1 MRSPILRVICSVLGI
16 LLCLVLILN
25 AGKYGFSRLLTRYA
39 LSSNSLV
46 AANEAVTITPA
57 DAEAHRARAVVLDHM
72 RLTADGTREMEVAA
86 RLRPHDDSI
95 WLALGG
101 LRDALDD
108 SAGALNAYDQ
118 AVRFAPFYAHTNWER
133 GNLKLRMGRYDE
145 AFSEMRQAAAK
156 NPNLL
161 PTFIDLA
168 LGVSRDDV
176 TMAEGLVQIN
186 DDRSRLAF
194 ARTLASKGRGEDALK
209 QLQLLKTPVSRDTRL
224 ELVRQLIAAKCYR
237 EGFEL
242 WNSESSNHDLPV
254 IVDGGFESSLSINNT
269 GFGWRFA
276 TGEQKI
282 EMSQDATERQSGT
295 RSLKINFGGHSS
307 PGNLLLSQYLVV
319 EPDRSYRINYAVKSR
334 EIVSGGLP
342 VITVDDVDSGETL
355 ARSEPIAESTDGW
368 RSASFT
374 FTAKSTAKAVVL
386 GLRRN
391 YCQTS
396 PCPIFGVVWLD
407 SFSIEALPKAQ

>member
-1 MRSPILRVICSVLGI
+1 MLRVTISLLGI

-46 AANEAVTITPA
+46 AANQAVAITPA
-57 DAEAHRARAVVLDHM
+57 DAEAHRARAVVLDH
-72 RLTADGTREMEVAA
+72 LLLKADGTRELEIAA
-86 RLRPHDDSI
+86 SLRPHDDAI

-101 LRDALDD
+101 LRDSLDD
-108 SAGALNAYDQ
+108 SDGALNAYNQ

-168 LGVSRDDV
+168 LGVSRGDV
-176 TMAEGLVQIN
+176 TMAEQLVQIN
-186 DDRSRLAF
+186 DDLSRLAF
-194 ARTLASKGRGEDALK
+194 ARTLALKGRGDETLK
-209 QLQLLKTPVSRDTRL
+209 QLQLLKTPVNSDTKQ
-224 ELVRQLIAAKCYR
+224 ELVRQLLATKCYR
-237 EGFEL
+237 EAFEL
-242 WNSESSNHDLPV
+242 WNSGSGNHDLPV
-254 IVDGGFESSLSINNT
+254 IVDGGFESSLSVNNT

-276 TGEQKI
+276 TGEQKV
-282 EMSQDATERQSGT
+282 EMSQDTTERQSGT
-295 RSLKINFGGHSS
+295 RSLKINFAGHAT
-307 PGNLLLSQYLVV
+307 PGNILLSQYVVV
-319 EPDRSYRINYAVKSR
+319 EPDRTYKINYAVKSR
-334 EIVSGGLP
+334 EVISGGPP
-342 VITVDDVDSGETL
+342 VITVEDVESGETL
-355 ARSEPIAESTDGW
+355 GRSEPIAETTDGW
-368 RSASFT
+368 RSASFS

-407 SFSIEALPKAQ
+407 SFSIEALPGAQ

>member
-1 MRSPILRVICSVLGI
+1 
-16 LLCLVLILN
+16 LILN

-39 LSSNSLV
+39 LSSESLV
-46 AANEAVTITPA
+46 AANQAVAITPR
-57 DAEAHRARAVVLDHM
+57 DAEAHRARAIILDHL
-72 RLTADGTREMEVAA
+72 RLTADGTKELEIAA
-86 RLRPHDDSI
+86 SLRPHDDSI

-101 LRDALDD
+101 LRDSLDD
-108 SAGALNAYDQ
+108 SNGALNAYDQ

-168 LGVSRDDV
+168 LGVSRGDV
-176 TMAEGLVQIN
+176 TTAERLIQIN

-209 QLQLLKTPVSRDTRL
+209 QLQLLQSPVNRDTRQ
-224 ELVRQLIAAKCYR
+224 ELIRQLIAAKCYR
-237 EGFEL
+237 EGFKL
-242 WNSESSNHDLPV
+242 WNSESGNHDLPV
-254 IVDGGFESSLSINNT
+254 IVDGGFESSLTVSNT

-282 EMSQDATERQSGT
+282 EMSQDAGERQSGT
-295 RSLKINFGGHSS
+295 RSLKINFTGHSS
-307 PGNLLLSQYLVV
+307 PGNLLLSQYIVV
-319 EPDRSYRINYAVKSR
+319 EPERIYRINYAVKSK
-334 EIVSGGLP
+334 EIVSGGPP
-342 VITVDDVDSGETL
+342 VITVDDVDSGENL
-355 ARSEPIAESTDGW
+355 GRSEPIADSSDGW
-368 RSASFT
+368 RSGSFT
-374 FTAKSTAKAVVL
+374 FTTKANAKAVVL